1 MSSSI
6 TSFLNKKQ
14 TNNHKTIVSS
24 VERGISFFSGKGAQQ
39 GYWAAA
45 DQGIISL
52 TNFFAAIILGRTLEP
67 QEFGV
72 YAVGFLMTHF
82 VRAIQDGLI
91 VQPLNAL
98 GAVLDDRGF
107 QEYATNSGLLQI
119 LLAVFSAIATFSLGW
134 VLTILGN
141 DVAGPTA
148 SALWFVLLTWQL
160 QEFIRRIFYTRGE
173 VRKAVV
179 NTSLAS
185 AVRLAILIW
194 WGTQNMLDGI
204 AGLDAIGWGS
214 IVAILIG
221 FWQAG
226 RYWARCD
233 IRLWQTFKKNWKFGG
248 WIMGSSL
255 ANWIAS
261 ELYPILAAGLISFAA
276 AGAYR
281 ALQNLVAPVH
291 VLLRAT
297 DTFFTPRAS
306 KVFFQSG
313 FPGLGRILKII
324 YLVSGI
330 PIIGLLIIA
339 NLFPEPLLRLL
350 YGDTYAAYSGS
361 LFLMAIY
368 YGLWYAYWPLQTAF
382 KAIRMTSPIFI
393 ANIAAILTMFTIGV
407 WAIQRFDIN
416 GAIAG
421 QALNAFVIT
430 LVLWISWLRIKQTSN
445 KIQQPVDPSP

>member
-1 MSSSI
+1 MSSSSI
-6 TSFLNKKQ
+6 SFLNKKF
-14 TNNHKTIVSS
+14 TNNHKPIASS

-45 DQGIISL
+45 DQGLISL
-52 TNFFAAIILGRTLEP
+52 TNFIAAIILGRALDP
-67 QEFGV
+67 QEFGI

-82 VRAIQDGLI
+82 ARAIQDGLI

-107 QEYATNSGLLQI
+107 QEYATNSGLLQVI
-119 LLAVFSAIATFSLGW
+119 LAVFSAIATYSLGW
-134 VLTILGN
+134 ALTVLGN

-160 QEFIRRIFYTRGE
+160 QEFIRRTFYTRGE
-173 VRKAVV
+173 VRKAVI

-185 AVRLAILIW
+185 AVRLIILVW
-194 WGTQNMLDGI
+194 WGSQKMLNGI

-214 IVAILIG
+214 IAAILLG

-226 RYWARCD
+226 SYWSWRN
-233 IRLWQTFKKNWKFGG
+233 IRLWQTFKQNWKFGS

-261 ELYPILAAGLISFAA
+261 ELYPLLAAGLISFAA

-330 PIIGLLIIA
+330 PIIGSLIIA
-339 NLFPEPLLRLL
+339 SLFPEPLLRLL
-350 YGDTYAAYSGS
+350 YGDTYVAYSGS

-393 ANIAAILTMFTIGV
+393 ANIAAIICMFTIGI
-407 WAIQRFDIN
+407 WAIRQFDIN

-430 LVLWISWLRIKQTSN
+430 LVLWVSWSRVKHTAN
-445 KIQQPVDPSP
+445 KIQQPVDQSF